1 MKDIV
6 DACQISRGGL
16 YLYFE
21 NTSQIFLEVMRLESQ
36 ETDDVFSDSITEDAT
51 AADILILFLRE
62 QKKELLRKN
71 DTLTQAIYEFY
82 FQNQLSKK
90 DNMLKKQFDS
100 AVKIIEKLIE
110 AGVESGEFSCEDCK
124 GTARNIMFVLEGLK
138 ICAQTMGIT
147 AETVDREI
155 LYILRALGN
164 EEEA

>member
-1 MKDIV
+1 
-6 DACQISRGGL
+6 
-16 YLYFE
+16 
-21 NTSQIFLEVMRLESQ
+21 
-36 ETDDVFSDSITEDAT
+36 
-51 AADILILFLRE
+51 
-62 QKKELLRKN
+62 
-71 DTLTQAIYEFY
+71 
-82 FQNQLSKK
+82 
-90 DNMLKKQFDS
+90 MLKKQFDS